1 LLNVFT
7 DLKFEIDHF
16 NKIPIFFNQDI
27 FKMDPLI
34 PKEVK
39 ILESAEDIQNR
50 RFQVLDRYSEFKA
63 EARLKREKLEDSR
76 RFQVI

>member
-1 LLNVFT
+1 MKLYILIIYILF
-7 DLKFEIDHF
+7 I
-16 NKIPIFFNQDI
+16 DI
-27 FKMDPLI
+27 FIMDPLI

-50 RFQVLDRYSEFKA
+50 RMQVLGRYGEFKA

>member
-1 LLNVFT
+1 
-7 DLKFEIDHF
+7 
-16 NKIPIFFNQDI
+16 
-27 FKMDPLI
+27 MDPLV

-50 RFQVLDRYSEFKA
+50 RLQVLGRYGEFKA

-76 RFQVI
+76 RFQVVLYYINFIFR

>member
-1 LLNVFT
+1 
-7 DLKFEIDHF
+7 
-16 NKIPIFFNQDI
+16 
-27 FKMDPLI
+27 MDPLV

-50 RFQVLDRYSEFKA
+50 RSQVLGRYGEFKA

-76 RFQVI
+76 RFQVICYYLYFIFY

>member
-1 LLNVFT
+1 
-7 DLKFEIDHF
+7 
-16 NKIPIFFNQDI
+16 
-27 FKMDPLI
+27 MDPLI

-50 RFQVLDRYSEFKA
+50 RSQVLERYSEFKA

-76 RFQVI
+76 RFQVT

>member
-1 LLNVFT
+1 
-7 DLKFEIDHF
+7 
-16 NKIPIFFNQDI
+16 
-27 FKMDPLI
+27 MDPLI

-50 RFQVLDRYSEFKA
+50 RMQVLGRYSEFKA

-76 RFQVI
+76 RFQVTKHLFLFLCNLIIFD

>member
-1 LLNVFT
+1 
-7 DLKFEIDHF
+7 
-16 NKIPIFFNQDI
+16 
-27 FKMDPLI
+27 MDPLI

-76 RFQVI
+76 RFQVIQN

>member
-1 LLNVFT
+1 
-7 DLKFEIDHF
+7 
-16 NKIPIFFNQDI
+16 
-27 FKMDPLI
+27 MDPLV

-50 RFQVLDRYSEFKA
+50 RSQVLGRYSEFKA

-76 RFQVI
+76 RFQVIYTYYLFYFKLVKNRYFIYFIF

>member
-1 LLNVFT
+1 
-7 DLKFEIDHF
+7 
-16 NKIPIFFNQDI
+16 
-27 FKMDPLI
+27 MDPLI

-50 RFQVLDRYSEFKA
+50 RLQVLGRYSEFKA

>member
-1 LLNVFT
+1 
-7 DLKFEIDHF
+7 
-16 NKIPIFFNQDI
+16 
-27 FKMDPLI
+27 MDPLI

-50 RFQVLDRYSEFKA
+50 RSQVLGRYSEFKA

-76 RFQVI
+76 RFQVIQYLYFLPSKIIWNIRFINC

>member
-1 LLNVFT
+1 
-7 DLKFEIDHF
+7 
-16 NKIPIFFNQDI
+16 
-27 FKMDPLI
+27 MDPLV

-50 RFQVLDRYSEFKA
+50 RYQVLGRYSEFKA

-76 RFQVI
+76 RFQVLKYLTISF